1 MDKNGSH
8 VTPPRRSTGS
18 IEADKKLAAA
28 DENATYWVEGGRKSP
43 DRNEAVICIEQGVN
57 AWKNCAWALAE
68 NVAQLEAALAGTR
81 ERVDELCARSESERS
96 VTLTQHVAE
105 HLYGTSIEA
114 GGSCHVCQEF
124 RAAVDA
130 VWPQPKLPDAP
141 K

>member
-1 MDKNGSH
+1 MKRESDSGH
-8 VTPPRRSTGS
+8 GTQARRSTGS

-81 ERVDELCARSESERS
+81 ERVDELCARSETERAR
-96 VTLTQHVAE
+96 T
-105 HLYGTSIEA
+105 
-114 GGSCHVCQEF
+114 
-124 RAAVDA
+124 R
-130 VWPQPKLPDAP
+130 P
-141 K
+141 